1 MKKILQ
7 LVLLIIGI
15 LVALLGIIVLFAV
28 PPLGIIFMLLG
39 AILMLPFAK
48 SRRTAASKC
57 SRCGKKAKVNESGI
71 CEDCQRAVQLE
82 QEYKQASEKLEEIQK
97 ELSNQEAFRASIIEQ
112 AKLDVAAELDQM
124 KEDASKEL
132 YVSLLASLL
141 KIRQESE
148 ELTAK
153 LETQQAT
160 LEKTTAQQEKA
171 EKAWKNA
178 SNKTERLKNL
188 YSAMLYALKTYTDT
202 PAEEQK
208 FVFSG
213 SFEELDVLLEPTVS
227 LKFHSTD
234 LKDLRSRY
242 KQVEKQ
248 IDETLDKYR
257 SRYTTKANIA
267 IYRLMV
273 IALRAELQNVIY
285 SLKYGKLDDAEAEIK
300 GITAKYLQIATEGNQ
315 SIAPTMIKFVGEL
328 EYLFLEAVHI
338 EYEYYV
344 KKEQIKEEQ
353 RALREQMRQEAEER
367 KRLEEQQKQV
377 EKEESK
383 YHTEIQSITEQL
395 AASTEDDTK
404 TAALQ
409 KRIEELQNQ
418 LAQVESKKEEISRL
432 QNGQAGYVYVISNL
446 GSFGNDVFKVGMTRR
461 LEPQERVDEL
471 GSASV
476 PFPFDVHSFIFSS
489 NAVQLEN
496 TMHKRLNEFR
506 LNKVNMRKEFFKV
519 PLDQIEELV
528 QELEPTAEFNRT
540 MLAEQYNQSLSMDE
554 PTEEITDFNGD
565 DDE

>member
-1 MKKILQ
+1 MKKVL
-7 LVLLIIGI
+7 LTVLLIIGI

-48 SRRTAASKC
+48 SRRTAAAKC
-57 SRCGKKAKVNESGI
+57 SRCGKKAKVNESGL
-71 CEDCQRAVQLE
+71 CEDCQRTAQLE
-82 QEYKQASEKLEEIQK
+82 QEYKQVSEKLEEIRK
-97 ELSNQEAFRASIIEQ
+97 ELSDQEAFRAGVIEQ

-132 YVSLLASLL
+132 DVSLL
-141 KIRQESE
+141 KKRQELE
-148 ELTAK
+148 ELAAK
-153 LETQQAT
+153 LETQQAA

-171 EKAWKNA
+171 EKAWKSA

-202 PAEEQK
+202 PAEEQR
-208 FVFSG
+208 FRFPDST
-213 SFEELDVLLEPTVS
+213 EELDVLLEPTVS

-242 KQVEKQ
+242 KQVEKH

-395 AASTEDDTK
+395 AASAEDDTK

-409 KRIEELQNQ
+409 KRIEELQKQ
-418 LAQVESKKEEISRL
+418 LAQVEEKKEEISRL

-506 LNKVNMRKEFFKV
+506 LNKVNLRKEFFKI
-519 PLDQIEELV
+519 PLDQIEKLV

>member
-1 MKKILQ
+1 MKK
-7 LVLLIIGI
+7 VLLTVLLVIGV
-15 LVALLGIIVLFAV
+15 LVALLGIVVLFAV
-28 PPLGIIFMLLG
+28 PPLGIIFILLSVFL
-39 AILMLPFAK
+39 ILPFAK
-48 SRRTAASKC
+48 SRRIAASKC
-57 SRCGKKAKVNESGI
+57 SRCGKKAKINEDGI
-71 CEDCQRAVQLE
+71 CEDCQRTIQLE
-82 QEYKQASEKLEEIQK
+82 QEYKQASEKLEEIRR
-97 ELSNQEAFRASIIEQ
+97 ELSDQEAFRAGIVQQ
-112 AKLDVAAELDQM
+112 AKLEVAAELNQM
-124 KEDASKEL
+124 RAEASKEL
-132 YVSLLASLL
+132 KEGLI
-141 KIRQESE
+141 KKQQELE
-148 ELTAK
+148 EYAAK
-153 LETQQAT
+153 LETQKAE
-160 LEKTTAQQEKA
+160 LEKTAAQQEKA
-171 EKAWKNA
+171 EKAWKSA

-188 YSAMLYALKTYTDT
+188 YNAMLYALKTYTDT
-202 PAEEQK
+202 PAEEQR
-208 FVFSG
+208 FRFPASI
-213 SFEELDVLLEPTVS
+213 EALDVILEPTVS

-285 SLKYGKLDDAEAEIK
+285 GLKYGKLDDAEAEIK
-300 GITAKYLQIATEGNQ
+300 EITAKYLQIATEGNQ
-315 SIAPTMIKFVGEL
+315 SIAPTMVKFVGEL
-328 EYLFLEAVHI
+328 EYLFLQAVHI

-367 KRLEEQQKQV
+367 KRLEEQKKQV

-395 AASTEDDTK
+395 AAAAEDDTK

-409 KRIEELQNQ
+409 KRIEELQKQ
-418 LAQVESKKEEISRL
+418 LAQVQEKKEEISRL

-496 TMHKRLNEFR
+496 TMHKRLHEFR
-506 LNKVNMRKEFFKV
+506 LNKVNLRKEFFKV
-519 PLDQIEELV
+519 PLDQMEELV
-528 QELEPTAEFNRT
+528 QELDPTAEFNRT
-540 MLAEQYNQSLSMDE
+540 MLAEQYNQSLSMDQ
-554 PTEEITDFNGD
+554 PTKEITDFNGD

>member
-1 MKKILQ
+1 MKKALRFTL
-7 LVLLIIGI
+7 LVIGI
-15 LVALLGIIVLFAV
+15 LITLFGIIGLFAV
-28 PPLGIIFMLLG
+28 LPLGIAFILIGALL
-39 AILMLPFAK
+39 MVPFV
-48 SRRTAASKC
+48 RNRWMTAVRC
-57 SRCGKKAKVNESGI
+57 NRCGKKAKVNESGL
-71 CEDCQRAVQLE
+71 CEDCQRTVRVE
-82 QEYKQASEKLEEIQK
+82 QEYKQASEKLEAIRK
-97 ELSNQEAFRASIIEQ
+97 DLSDQEAFHTNIIQQIRLEMS
-112 AKLDVAAELDQM
+112 AELDQM

-132 YVSLLASLL
+132 YASLL
-141 KIRQESE
+141 KKRQE
-148 ELTAK
+148 
-153 LETQQAT
+153 LEALNEQLGNQQAA
-160 LEKTTAQQEKA
+160 LEEVLSRQEKA
-171 EKAWKNA
+171 EKAWKSA
-178 SNKTERLKNL
+178 SNKEERIKKFYN
-188 YSAMLYALKTYTDT
+188 AMLHSLEVYADT
-202 PAEEQK
+202 PAEEQR
-208 FVFSG
+208 FRLPY
-213 SFEELDVLLEPTVS
+213 SFEEIDSLLEPTVS
-227 LKFHSTD
+227 LKFHSAD

-242 KQVEKQ
+242 KQIEKQ

-273 IALRAELQNVIY
+273 IALRAELQNVIFG
-285 SLKYGKLDDAEAEIK
+285 LKYGKLDDAETEIK
-300 GITAKYLQIATEGNQ
+300 EITAKYLQIATDGNQ

-328 EYLFLEAVHI
+328 EYLFLEAVHV

-367 KRLEEQQKQV
+367 KRLEEQKKQV

-383 YHTEIQSITEQL
+383 YRTEIQSITDQL
-395 AASTEDDTK
+395 TATEDESK
-404 TAALQ
+404 AAALQ
-409 KRIEELQNQ
+409 KRIEELQKQ
-418 LAQVESKKEEISRL
+418 LSQVKEKKEEISRL

-506 LNKVNMRKEFFKV
+506 LNKVNSRKEFFKV
-519 PLDQIEELV
+519 SLDQIEVLV
-528 QELEPTAEFNRT
+528 EELEPTAEFNRT
-540 MLAEQYNQSLSMDE
+540 MLAEQYNQSLSMDK
-554 PTEEITDFNGD
+554 PTEEITNFDD

>member
-1 MKKILQ
+1 M
-7 LVLLIIGI
+7 
-15 LVALLGIIVLFAV
+15 
-28 PPLGIIFMLLG
+28 
-39 AILMLPFAK
+39 AK
-48 SRRTAASKC
+48 C
-57 SRCGKKAKVNESGI
+57 NRCGKKGFFLKVNENGL
-71 CEDCQRAVQLE
+71 CADCQRTVQIE
-82 QEYKQASEKLEEIQK
+82 QEYQLASKKLEEIRK
-97 ELSNQEAFRASIIEQ
+97 ELSDQEAFRASVIEQ
-112 AKLDVAAELDQM
+112 AKVDVAAELNQM
-124 KEDASKEL
+124 RKEASKEL
-132 YVSLLASLL
+132 YASLL
-141 KIRQESE
+141 KKRQEME
-148 ELTAK
+148 ELAAK

-160 LEKTTAQQEKA
+160 LEQTTAQQEKA
-171 EKAWKNA
+171 EKAWKSA
-178 SNKTERLKNL
+178 SNKVERIKNL
-188 YSAMLYALKTYTDT
+188 YNAMLHALKTYTDT

-208 FVFSG
+208 FRFSG
-213 SFEELDVLLEPTVS
+213 SVEEIDTLLEPTVS

-248 IDETLDKYR
+248 IDETLDKYK

-285 SLKYGKLDDAEAEIK
+285 GLKYGKLNDAEAEIK

-328 EYLFLEAVHI
+328 EYLFLEAVRI

-367 KRLEEQQKQV
+367 KRLEEQKKQV
-377 EKEESK
+377 EKEENK
-383 YHTEIQSITEQL
+383 YRTEIQSITDQL
-395 AASTEDDTK
+395 TTAEDESK
-404 TAALQ
+404 VIALQ
-409 KRIEELQNQ
+409 KRIEELQKQ
-418 LAQVESKKEEISRL
+418 LSQVEEKKEEISRL

-446 GSFGNDVFKVGMTRR
+446 GSFGSDVFKVGMTRR

-506 LNKVNMRKEFFKV
+506 LNKVNMRKEFFKI

-540 MLAEQYNQSLSMDE
+540 MLAEQYNQSLSIDE
-554 PTEEITDFNGD
+554 PAEGITDFNDD

>member
-1 MKKILQ
+1 M
-7 LVLLIIGI
+7 
-15 LVALLGIIVLFAV
+15 
-28 PPLGIIFMLLG
+28 
-39 AILMLPFAK
+39 AK
-48 SRRTAASKC
+48 C
-57 SRCGKKAKVNESGI
+57 NRCGKKGFFLKVNENGL
-71 CEDCQRAVQLE
+71 CADCQRAVQLE
-82 QEYKQASEKLEEIQK
+82 QEYKQASDRLEEVRK
-97 ELSNQEAFRASIIEQ
+97 ELSDQEAFRASVIEQ
-112 AKLDVAAELDQM
+112 AKLDVAAELNKM
-124 KEDASKEL
+124 REDASKEL
-132 YVSLLASLL
+132 DTSLL
-141 KIRQESE
+141 KKRQELE
-148 ELTAK
+148 ELAAK
-153 LETQQAT
+153 LETQQAA

-171 EKAWKNA
+171 EKAWKSA
-178 SNKTERLKNL
+178 SNKTERIKNL
-188 YSAMLYALKTYTDT
+188 YNAMLHALKTYTDT
-202 PAEEQK
+202 PAEEQR
-208 FVFSG
+208 FRFPASI
-213 SFEELDVLLEPTVS
+213 EALDVLLEPTVS

-248 IDETLDKYR
+248 IDETLDKYK

-300 GITAKYLQIATEGNQ
+300 EITAKYLQIATEGNQ
-315 SIAPTMIKFVGEL
+315 SIAPTMLKFVGEL
-328 EYLFLEAVHI
+328 EYLFLQAVHI

-367 KRLEEQQKQV
+367 KRLEEQKKQV

-395 AASTEDDTK
+395 AAAAEDDTK

-409 KRIEELQNQ
+409 KRIEELQKQ
-418 LAQVESKKEEISRL
+418 LAQVEEKKEEISRL
-432 QNGQAGYVYVISNL
+432 QNGQAGYVYIISNL

-506 LNKVNMRKEFFKV
+506 LNKVNLRKEFFKV
-519 PLDQIEELV
+519 PLDQMEELV
-528 QELEPTAEFNRT
+528 QELDPTAEFNRT
-540 MLAEQYNQSLSMDE
+540 MLAEQYNQSLSIDE
-554 PTEEITDFNGD
+554 PTEEITDFNSD

>member
-1 MKKILQ
+1 MKKIIHISL
-7 LVLLIIGI
+7 LVIGI
-15 LVALLGIIVLFAV
+15 LIALFGVIGLFTA
-28 PPLGIIFMLLG
+28 PPLGIAFILIGALFM
-39 AILMLPFAK
+39 IPFVK
-48 SRRTAASKC
+48 SRKGTSAAC
-57 SRCGKKAKVNESGI
+57 VRCGKKGLFLQVNADGL
-71 CEDCQRAVQLE
+71 CADCQRTVQLE
-82 QEYKQASEKLEEIQK
+82 QEYKKANEKLVEIRR
-97 ELSNQEAFRASIIEQ
+97 ELSDQETFRAGIIQQTRLEM
-112 AKLDVAAELDQM
+112 AAELNQM
-124 KEDASKEL
+124 REDASKQ
-132 YVSLLASLL
+132 L
-141 KIRQESE
+141 KEDLNKKRE
-148 ELTAK
+148 ELTEYTAK
-153 LETQQAT
+153 LESQKAK
-160 LEKTTAQQEKA
+160 LEKAVAQQEKA

-178 SNKTERLKNL
+178 SNKMERVKNL
-188 YSAMLYALKTYTDT
+188 YNAMLYALKTYTDT
-202 PAEEQK
+202 PAEKQR
-208 FVFSG
+208 FRLPY
-213 SFEELDVLLEPTVS
+213 SFEEIDFLLEPTVS

-242 KQVEKQ
+242 KQIEKQ

-285 SLKYGKLDDAEAEIK
+285 GLKYGKLDDAEAEIK
-300 GITAKYLQIATEGNQ
+300 EITAKYLQIATEGNQ
-315 SIAPTMIKFVGEL
+315 SIAPTMVKFVGEL
-328 EYLFLEAVHI
+328 EYLFLEAVRI

-367 KRLEEQQKQV
+367 KRLEEQKKQV

-383 YHTEIQSITEQL
+383 YHTEIQSIREQL
-395 AASTEDDTK
+395 EAATEDDTK

-409 KRIEELQNQ
+409 KRIEELQKQ
-418 LAQVESKKEEISRL
+418 LAQVEEKKEEISRL

-506 LNKVNMRKEFFKV
+506 LNKVNLRKEFFKV
-519 PLDQIEELV
+519 PLDQMEELV
-528 QELEPTAEFNRT
+528 QELDPTAEFNRT
-540 MLAEQYNQSLSMDE
+540 MLAEQYNQSLSIDE
-554 PTEEITDFNGD
+554 PAEEITDFNGD

>member
-1 MKKILQ
+1 MKKVL
-7 LVLLIIGI
+7 LTVLLIIGI

-112 AKLDVAAELDQM
+112 AKLDVTAELNKM
-124 KEDASKEL
+124 REDASKEL
-132 YVSLLASLL
+132 DASLL
-141 KIRQESE
+141 KKRQELE
-148 ELTAK
+148 ELAAK
-153 LETQQAT
+153 LETQQAA

-171 EKAWKNA
+171 EKAWKSA
-178 SNKTERLKNL
+178 SNKTERIKNL
-188 YSAMLYALKTYTDT
+188 YNAMLHAVKTYTDT
-202 PAEEQK
+202 PAEEQR
-208 FVFSG
+208 FRFPDST
-213 SFEELDVLLEPTVS
+213 EELDVLLEPTVS

-285 SLKYGKLDDAEAEIK
+285 GLKYGKLDDAEAEIK
-300 GITAKYLQIATEGNQ
+300 EITAKYLQIATEGNQ
-315 SIAPTMIKFVGEL
+315 SIAPTMLKFVGEL
-328 EYLFLEAVHI
+328 EYLFLQAVHI

-367 KRLEEQQKQV
+367 KRLEEQKKQV

-395 AASTEDDTK
+395 AASAEDDTK

-409 KRIEELQNQ
+409 KRIEELQKQ
-418 LAQVESKKEEISRL
+418 LAQVEEKKEEISRL

-506 LNKVNMRKEFFKV
+506 LNKVNMRKEFFKI
-519 PLDQIEELV
+519 PLDKIEELV